1 MEQRLSLSFPTRS
14 LSLGSHRRRWPGS
27 RHLLQVFLK
36 QTSAGAPQLSS
47 ARCYLAG
54 LSAHCLSQRLHI
66 FRQRP
71 VRPHCH
77 REAHGVRFTTHR
89 VLQRKAG
96 SPSLFALRLRTPRAS
111 SWRGARLPA
120 GALPGGP
127 PPARTCGA
135 SQTRALSFS
144 SARGAPGKER
154 DAGCSLPS
162 RAFPGPRAGVQV
174 PAPCRQ
180 LRSPPRPHA
189 PAGLTPSPHALTH
202 WNRLIGPTPCPHPRH
217 LCSLARTPPAGWEA
231 GTAGLHAAT
240 PGPGTEGRAGVPS
253 GPDGPGTHRPWAL
266 GAADAF
272 LATGVS
278 VSE

>member
-120 GALPGGP
+120 GALPGAPLRPAPAGP
-127 PPARTCGA
+127 HKPEPFHSPRPAGRRARSAMQAAA
-135 SQTRALSFS
+135 SLPEPSPVPGPESKCPLHADS
-144 SARGAPGKER
+144 SARHPGR
-154 DAGCSLPS
+154 THLP
-162 RAFPGPRAGVQV
+162 A
-174 PAPCRQ
+174 
-180 LRSPPRPHA
+180 SPLH
-189 PAGLTPSPHALTH
+189 
-202 WNRLIGPTPCPHPRH
+202 PT
-217 LCSLARTPPAGWEA
+217 L
-231 GTAGLHAAT
+231 
-240 PGPGTEGRAGVPS
+240 
-253 GPDGPGTHRPWAL
+253 
-266 GAADAF
+266 
-272 LATGVS
+272 
-278 VSE
+278 